1 MSAFSLR
8 RRLAVA
14 AATAGLLGVALPVAW
29 ATAASA
35 DPRPGTI
42 TSVTVR
48 PTGGWDYTGIY
59 LSRGTVVLSGSG
71 TVFVNGNFY
80 GPAGTSSCTGSLAP
94 SLPCNGLI
102 GEIGSGPV
110 FSIPNTDYLRVFHSG
125 ELYLAVNTPT
135 TVTSSFGAFHV
146 GVVGLP

>member
-8 RRLAVA
+8 RRLAVVA
-14 AATAGLLGVALPVAW
+14 AAAGLLGVALPVAA

-35 DPRPGTI
+35 NPRPGTI

-48 PTGGWDYTGIY
+48 PGGWDYTGIY

-71 TVFVNGNFY
+71 TVFVNGSLY
-80 GPAGTSSCTGSLAP
+80 GPAGTSSCTGALAP

-102 GEIGSGPV
+102 GEIGSGPY
-110 FSIPNTDYLRVFHSG
+110 FSIPNTDYLHVFQSG

-135 TVTSSFGAFHV
+135 TVTSSGGAFHV

>member
-1 MSAFSLR
+1 MKVFSR
-8 RRLAVA
+8 HRLGA
-14 AATAGLLGVALPVAW
+14 AAAAAALLGVLVPVAS

-48 PTGGWDYTGIY
+48 PTGGWDSTGIY
-59 LSRGTVVLSGSG
+59 LSHGTVVLSGSG
-71 TVFVNGNFY
+71 MVFVNGNFY
-80 GPAGTSSCTGSLAP
+80 GPAGTSGCTGALEP
-94 SLPCNGLI
+94 TLPCNGLI
-102 GEIGSGPV
+102 GEIGSGPA

>member
-1 MSAFSLR
+1 MSVFSLR
-8 RRLAVA
+8 HRLAVA
-14 AATAGLLGVALPVAW
+14 SAAAALLGVLLPVAS

-48 PTGGWDYTGIY
+48 PTGGWVDSGVY
-59 LSRGTVVLSGSG
+59 LTRGTVVLSGSG
-71 TVFVNGNFY
+71 TVFVNGNLY
-80 GPAGTSSCTGSLAP
+80 GPAGTSSCTGSIVS
-94 SLPCNGLI
+94 SLPCNALI
-102 GEIGSGPV
+102 GEIGSGPA
-110 FSIPNTDYLRVFHSG
+110 FEIANTDYLRVFHSG

-135 TVTSSFGAFHV
+135 GAFSFGAFHT